1 MIQSNCYGPLGGQCF
16 GNLGPIPN
24 SLQELLNDP
33 SCPYY
38 RQHAQKSY
46 SNGDKDWPSGANS
59 TPRGGTRGT
68 IYGKVYGQPILK
80 AKGKYAVLLGGYR
93 RNDGT
98 VDYMSFLNLEEA
110 DDFIRVKSVDYND
123 DVSGYSSP
131 VSNPRCVEWLRSPF
145 REDFYNQPAGAN
157 GMYTNKHINNPKLYF
172 PGLQGYRLNWQWTDI
187 DVDLCSFSRV
197 TWDCSSHND
206 DIHDWANGIKGYLTT
221 NWNEG
226 VIGFNPPSS
235 VGLHT
240 QNFGNSNYT
249 LGIPLSQ
256 ILQF

>member
-1 MIQSNCYGPLGGQCF
+1 MCI
-16 GNLGPIPN
+16 
-24 SLQELLNDP
+24 
-33 SCPYY
+33 
-38 RQHAQKSY
+38 H
-46 SNGDKDWPSGANS
+46 
-59 TPRGGTRGT
+59 
-68 IYGKVYGQPILK
+68 VY
-80 AKGKYAVLLGGYR
+80 
-93 RNDGT
+93 
-98 VDYMSFLNLEEA
+98 
-110 DDFIRVKSVDYND
+110 
-123 DVSGYSSP
+123 
-131 VSNPRCVEWLRSPF
+131 
-145 REDFYNQPAGAN
+145 
-157 GMYTNKHINNPKLYF
+157 MYTNKHINNPKLYF

-206 DIHDWANGIKGYLTT
+206 DIHDWANGSKGYLTT